1 MTIAP
6 EILAA
11 QAEYAARPYFV
22 MWRDSHCQVP
32 ARFNTL
38 AEAFSHIDYCWSR
51 IKATVERDRY
61 SASNLGFRGRNGSW
75 IEGPGIG
82 FVPLG
87 YLLMTNN
94 VSSY

>member
-11 QAEYAARPYFV
+11 QQAYAARPWFV

-32 ARFNTL
+32 QRFNTA
-38 AEAFSHIDYCWSR
+38 AEAFEYVDYQWKK
-51 IKATVERDRY
+51 IRDRVARERY
-61 SASNLGFRGRNGSW
+61 NASRLGGYLGSY
-75 IEGPGIG
+75 IEGPG
-82 FVPLG
+82 LG
-87 YLLMTNN
+87 RVSLRYVLLAED